1 MRGYQSIPSSL
12 IDTVENGVPPS
23 ISSDGSSPSTTT
35 PSPWIISSRVSVPFV
50 ASKLGYI
57 ALGIIIGC
65 ISSRGSLRWGPAADN
80 TNDMLGASSTSFMLS
95 KTVQKSFVDS
105 LPFEQTN
112 PLSSWNPAQPCS
124 DPLSWNPA
132 QPKPHEEKTPTRHF
146 VTNSMSNSAISAT
159 KEETSLLSATASI
172 LGTTTSS
179 SSSSSTT
186 SPPPTPHLL
195 YHAHISSFGLLYDS
209 TKSSNSYLGEYSL
222 DYFLINSGGFDA
234 QINQAYCA
242 VATVATILNSLK
254 YAKRFRDGGDLSGWS
269 FDLPIDPRYDPYPY
283 ATQQDILTGDCV
295 WNTVI
300 EHGDGSGSDSGHV
313 DGIFKPPYGLSL
325 EQAGKLLKC
334 HVTDEWEVTVQ
345 QVDPSQI
352 TLGKMRYD
360 IKAALIDPDARVMIN
375 YDRKGL
381 GQVG

>member
-1 MRGYQSIPSSL
+1 M
-12 IDTVENGVPPS
+12 
-23 ISSDGSSPSTTT
+23 
-35 PSPWIISSRVSVPFV
+35 
-50 ASKLGYI
+50 
-57 ALGIIIGC
+57 
-65 ISSRGSLRWGPAADN
+65 
-80 TNDMLGASSTSFMLS
+80 
-95 KTVQKSFVDS
+95 
-105 LPFEQTN
+105 
-112 PLSSWNPAQPCS
+112 
-124 DPLSWNPA
+124 
-132 QPKPHEEKTPTRHF
+132 
-146 VTNSMSNSAISAT
+146 
-159 KEETSLLSATASI
+159 
-172 LGTTTSS
+172 
-179 SSSSSTT
+179 
-186 SPPPTPHLL
+186 
-195 YHAHISSFGLLYDS
+195 
-209 TKSSNSYLGEYSL
+209 

-300 EHGDGSGSDSGHV
+300 EHGDGSGSESGDVRSGNV

-334 HVTDEWEVTVQ
+334 HTTAEWEVTVQ

-360 IKAALIDPDARVMIN
+360 IKAALVDPDARVMIN